1 MPANDPKEFV
11 QQLYA
16 AVEAKTEWYDTKK
29 LQEILSNYRIVHS
42 CVKSIYDLFIQ
53 KSKIAKDPYKLD
65 KKFSEIVAPDN
76 SYFNENEKA
85 IVFGTRFSDY
95 ESMLDFLCS
104 YFNFSISYMNLDRIK
119 NLVALNNAFAW
130 NNLSLN
136 STSPNTRVLAEIVI
150 QLRQE
155 LDQLS
160 ANTMN
165 SSISK
170 CSQLLTSINQALKD
184 LSEFQHEVY
193 KVTVR
198 KNVFD
203 HPGFNLQEALE
214 SPEKEMAL
222 IKKIYPAVMGKTPF
236 YTQLIEEIVQ
246 ENQGPGCEAKQA
258 ALLAKLQ
265 IGQTVTKKKVEKVD
279 SKEILME
286 AIQLFGSISPTL
298 VQIGEKVKENHEI
311 LENQANTGWEKFM
324 RILRKAFNLAEP
336 EVEYQIYITDPVQ
349 KTEKKETI
357 KYVVF
362 IRSLIQMARYYGALS
377 TKASPVY
384 KKLEGESVENII
396 DFLNKNLGSCQKMI
410 VELTGLDDFF
420 KSAVHG
426 EANSKVKGIKMDLTT
441 LKNQIVKVNQRR
453 VEYMSVIEEEEQLK
467 KLGISNDE

>member
-1 MPANDPKEFV
+1 MPAKDPKEFI

-16 AVEAKTEWYDTKK
+16 AVEAKTEWYDSKK
-29 LQEILSNYRIVHS
+29 LQEVLSNYRIVHS

-53 KSKIAKDPYKLD
+53 KSKIVKDPYKLE

-85 IVFGTRFSDY
+85 VIFGTRFSDY

-104 YFNFSISYMNLDRIK
+104 YFNFSVSYMTLDRIK
-119 NLVALNNAFAW
+119 NLVDLNNAFTW

-155 LDQLS
+155 LDQIS
-160 ANTMN
+160 ANNLN

-170 CSQLLTSINQALKD
+170 CSQLLANINQSLKE
-184 LSEFQHEVY
+184 LTEFQHEVY

-198 KNVFD
+198 KNIFD
-203 HPGFNLQEALE
+203 HPGFNLQESLQ
-214 SPEKEMAL
+214 SPEKEMAQ
-222 IKKIYPAVMGKTPF
+222 IKRLYPAVMGKVPF

-246 ENQGPGCEAKQA
+246 ENQGPDCEARQA

-265 IGQTVTKKKVEKVD
+265 VGQTVSQKKVEKTD
-279 SKEILME
+279 PKQLLIE
-286 AIQLFGSISPTL
+286 AIQLFGSISPTIM
-298 VQIGEKVKENHEI
+298 QIGEKLKENHEI

-324 RILRKAFNLAEP
+324 RVLRKAFNLAEP
-336 EVEYQIYITDPVQ
+336 EVEYQVYITDPVQ
-349 KTEKKETI
+349 KTERKETI

-362 IRSLIQMARYYGALS
+362 MRSLMQMARYFGAIS
-377 TKASPVY
+377 SKGNPAY
-384 KKLEGESVENII
+384 KKIEEDSSENII
-396 DFLNKNLGSCQKMI
+396 DFLNRNLSSCQKVL
-410 VELTGLDDFF
+410 VELSALDDFF
-420 KSAVHG
+420 KSAVKG
-426 EANSKVKGIKMDLTT
+426 DAVSKVKGMKMDLTT

-467 KLGISNDE
+467 KLGISNVD